1 MENILYMSS
10 EDLWMHLCP
19 QYDVAPDLSADLTM
33 SLNEYHWSLFPMALA
48 IHETV
53 R

>member
-1 MENILYMSS
+1 MTRFERQFPIMENILYMSS

-33 SLNEYHWSLFPMALA
+33 SLNEYH
-48 IHETV
+48 
-53 R
+53 